1 MRAKDMLSKMVIP
14 LKPSDPGSL
23 ALNWMEDMGV
33 SHLPVVEAMH
43 FHGLIK
49 NADIY
54 NLQDLDESI
63 GKQKL
68 PLRHTYV
75 YHDVHL
81 YEVLRQAAAEN
92 LSLVAVL
99 DHHDHYMGA
108 ITTQEIMQAMAGF
121 TSLTQPGGII
131 VLEVNEQQYALSEIA
146 RIIES
151 NEAKI
156 LNSAV
161 TSAPNST
168 QLEVTLKL
176 NIMDLSS
183 VIQTLNRYDYI
194 VKASFAEESQYDSLL
209 SERYE
214 ALMRFLDT

>member
-1 MRAKDMLSKMVIP
+1 MRAKDMLSKMVMP

-33 SHLPVVEAMH
+33 THLPLVEGTH
-43 FHGLIK
+43 FHGLIR
-49 NADIY
+49 NEDIY
-54 NLQDLDESI
+54 NLEDPDDSI
-63 GKQKL
+63 GTQKL
-68 PLRHTYV
+68 PLQRTFV

-81 YEVLRQAAAEN
+81 YEVLRQAAAES

-99 DHHDHYMGA
+99 DHHDHYVGA
-108 ITTQEIMQAMAGF
+108 ITTQELTQAMAGF
-121 TSLTQPGGII
+121 TSITQPGGII

-151 NEAKI
+151 NDAKV
-156 LNSAV
+156 LSSSV

-176 NIMDLSS
+176 NVMDLSS

-214 ALMRFLDT
+214 ALMKFLDT